1 MKKYTFLLLI
11 ILLLAINRSYSQ
23 QCYTNWNPNDGG
35 NSPSSF
41 LLNASCND
49 INLYNTLNN
58 NTQTKIIRIAFHVF
72 QKSNGTGNLQN
83 TTADRQWL
91 QTYNWFYVNQVF
103 NNLSQMALPTA
114 S

>member
-72 QKSNGTGNLQN
+72 QKAMVLETCKTQQLTDNGCKRIIGFT
-83 TTADRQWL
+83 
-91 QTYNWFYVNQVF
+91 
-103 NNLSQMALPTA
+103 
-114 S
+114 